1 MKKIIKKASIGVMSL
16 GLLLGMGFH
25 NPVSARPSC
34 GCPNPNIDSWKVD
47 NCHIHYICRNCGWR
61 WTWDTCK

>member
-25 NPVSARPSC
+25 NPVSARPVCS
-34 GCPNPNIDSWKVD
+34 CPNPNIDSWKID
-47 NCHIHYICRNCGWR
+47 NCTIYYVCRNCHWSYK
-61 WTWDTCK
+61 WNTCK